1 MKQKIR
7 VVFGA
12 GIVVLTLVIFIW
24 YIQNHP
30 EIRQQL
36 SSTSLATIASL
47 VVLYGGVLGALMLV
61 LHGTLIFY
69 KKRMSLHE
77 NFSLNA
83 YSSLV
88 NFFGPGQ
95 SGPGFRA
102 AYLKL
107 KHNVHIKHYMF
118 MTLVYYAFY
127 AFFSGVLLAASAFS
141 WWITCTLLVGITS
154 ICWLILRRYVKRNKN
169 VFTQSFHAL
178 IKPFSVI
185 AIAACLQVLLLWVV
199 YFVEL
204 RSFDS
209 TVTLGQA
216 AIYTG
221 AANFALFVA
230 LTPGAIGFREAFLVF
245 TQNLHHI
252 PNEIIIAANVLD
264 RAVYILFLGILFLLV
279 LALHTQKKLQVS
291 KVQEFMQKRVS

>member
-7 VVFGA
+7 IVLGA
-12 GIVVLTLVIFIW
+12 SIVILTLAIFIW

-30 EIRQQL
+30 EIREQL
-36 SSTSLATIASL
+36 SSTSLSTIVSL
-47 VVLYGGVLGALMLV
+47 IILYGGVLGALMLV

-107 KHNVHIKHYMF
+107 KHNVRIKQYMF

-127 AFFSGVLLAASAFS
+127 AFFSGVLLAGAAFS
-141 WWITCTLLVGITS
+141 WWITCAILVGIVGV
-154 ICWLILRRYVKRNKN
+154 CWVVLKYYLRRNKN
-169 VFTQSFHAL
+169 IFTQSFHAL
-178 IKPFSVI
+178 IKPFSIV
-185 AIAACLQVLLLWVV
+185 AIAACLQVLLLWAV
-199 YFVEL
+199 YFIEL
-204 RSFDS
+204 RSFDA

-252 PNEIIIAANVLD
+252 PNEIIVAANILD
-264 RAVYILFLGILFLLV
+264 RAVYILFLGVLFMLV
-279 LALHTQKKLQVS
+279 LALHTKKNLQVS
-291 KVQEFMQKRVS
+291 KVQELMQKK